1 MFDSEA
7 ILNDIGILVRRINN
21 DIDGYY
27 RVYYIYPERSIFKD
41 MYNNLYKA
49 FTSCGRLV
57 ENNLVIDTPFDDF
70 ASEDEDEILMI
81 CIKNIVQTVF
91 DNYNIEVA
99 KDTIGILNRIQEH
112 SKSYLTHIQ
121 FETLSKIIRKISFFY
136 YLKSHKEYQKVEEL
150 FDIYDLIDEE
160 YDDIRLLL
168 GNKILLEEF
177 YKKLSVI
184 PTIEDKY
191 FRSTICEHFRCKIRK
206 DCVDFL

>member
-27 RVYYIYPERSIFKD
+27 REYYIYPEKSIFKD
-41 MYNNLYKA
+41 IYSNLNKL
-49 FTSCGRLV
+49 FTNYGNLV
-57 ENNLVIDTPFDDF
+57 GSNLVIDTPFYDF
-70 ASEDEDEILMI
+70 APEDEDEILMI

-160 YDDIRLLL
+160 YDNIRLLL

-206 DCVDFL
+206 DYVDFL